1 MRYAQ
6 IDKCECCNGN
16 DIGIS
21 IFTQGCPIKC
31 SGCYNSS
38 IWDFNGG
45 IEYSKKTLQT
55 IIHLIDKPYI
65 KRFSILGGEPLLPQ
79 NYRDLYNLCTEVK
92 FARPD
97 IKIWLWSGYTFEEIW
112 RHAQED
118 TSNYLFALLGIVD
131 ILVDGPF
138 VAEQRD
144 ITLKWRGSKNQRVID
159 LKSTLSCSFLF
170 GTRVPEPILYCD

>member
-16 DIGIS
+16 NIGVS
-21 IFTQGCPIKC
+21 IFTQGCPIRC
-31 SGCYNSS
+31 HDCHNSS

-45 IEYSKKTLQT
+45 TKYSQKTTQAV
-55 IIHLIDKPYI
+55 IQLIDKPYI
-65 KRFSILGGEPLLPQ
+65 KRFSVLGGEPFLPQ

-92 FARPD
+92 FVRPD

-112 RHAQED
+112 QHAQED
-118 TSNYLFALLGIVD
+118 KSNYLFALLGIVD

-138 VAEQRD
+138 ITEQRD

-159 LKSTLSCSFLF
+159 LKTTLSGSYLF